1 MIKII
6 EIKNPFEPRREVRE
20 MEYTGGTIYSYL
32 DIREK
37 EIYLN
42 GILVVDP
49 INCFPQDGNE
59 IVVTPIIGKGLKS
72 ILGMVASIA
81 LAVYAP
87 QIASSWLGIAK
98 GATVAGSMALKLG
111 LLTGAIMTVGGRIIN
126 SVFKMNQ
133 QPISSG
139 SEMETSNSYGWTLP
153 SVQTYEGGVIGE
165 TYGEVLPAPQLL
177 MSHVETTNSDDQDK
191 NVQYL
196 NLLYSG
202 GWGPVDEIKDIRID
216 TTGIENFSDVKIE
229 TRLGTNNQ
237 EPISFFPSTVL
248 DQQVGITLK
257 EGNSVVRTT
266 DTTKAKKIELTFEWP
281 SGLYSINDEGN
292 YTNNTA
298 EFSIEYRKAGDSI
311 WQSFTQDTS
320 AQQEKGS
327 YYLERLLLKSNKNEV
342 WTITPK
348 GTDTWGVM
356 GTIHGKLGD
365 AKTGVFY
372 DSEYISFKIT
382 NNNKKVFNRLN
393 RQPITVKA
401 QQSTYQLT
409 KSTSEAVRRT
419 YEFYMPEA
427 GRYDIRVTATKL
439 PSSTRKVANMQWSL
453 LSSFIMDSAY
463 SRPGKVLVGLR
474 IKATDQLSGSL
485 PAINWRQ
492 VRSKVWVYDYT
503 IGNYVEKNAD
513 NPIWAAYDMLH
524 NCKRLYNINSKQ
536 EEFVVEGIPKEKFK
550 AYWDEW
556 VEAADYADELVTT
569 TAGEQEKRF
578 KFDAFLDTTRTRWE
592 AAQKAASTG
601 RGTIIRHGVNYGI
614 KIDKPSTIV
623 QVFGEGQIK
632 QGSFKG
638 QYSSRNDRARSIQ
651 ITYYDT
657 QNDFKN
663 SVFMLRSPNYIDD
676 LTKVDNTADISLF
689 GVTRRTQAY
698 RDGMYALKTNELQL
712 QTITFS
718 TDIEGMVCEY
728 GDIIGVN
735 HAVGHFGEASG
746 RIVKVEGN
754 KVFLDKE
761 VVLNVNKQYSLVVRL
776 QDDTLVTRD
785 IVAVSSKLVTNELTV
800 SMAFDSNKLPQRY
813 DPYAF
818 GVKSKEVK
826 PFRITKIEKNGD
838 NQVTI
843 VATEYDARV
852 YDVDYTNYS
861 TVDYT
866 NTDQNDYQVNDVA
879 IKTETNIQ
887 SDGTILND
895 IIVDWK
901 APKSNYCKNIKI
913 YYKTYAQDAYVL
925 LNTFEPTATNAVL
938 HNVRTDEVYTIKI
951 VCTNDVGVIGNAVI
965 KTISVKGKESPPD
978 DVKNFKAE
986 QDATNG
992 SIVHLTWDANKDLDL
1007 DGYRIYVGDDIAVEL
1022 VRSTTQL
1029 MFIPQSGEYTYGIR
1043 AIDTSGNESVNK
1055 TVTTL
1060 HAIVNAGNVAIP
1072 EAPKNLFVT
1081 MDKNNITANWDAVIN
1096 SYVDYYEVRTNAQA
1110 GQKGGVILK
1119 TNNITNQLKLTSRSG
1134 VLYVYA
1140 HNPVKGYGEASV
1152 INYNFPMMPAPI
1164 IHTNSIVK
1172 GVSVIANSFPQ
1183 IAKAMRLYITG
1194 NKETRILESPNA
1206 IYDYFDEPGIYKIVA
1221 CYVDILGEGRRSG
1234 EQLITITAKIDES
1247 MLDKENLGLDEI
1259 EGKIK
1264 NIDSV
1269 TKGLDSQINRL
1280 EKAVDSKILDA
1291 KNNISTRITQLDNAI
1306 KSQVLTGDKV
1316 MSAITQYKGG
1326 TRIDGKLLHITG
1338 DALFDNN
1345 IITKNMIQA
1354 GAITSD
1360 KMSINELSA
1369 ASAKIGVFKSA
1380 PTGARLEIKDKVIE
1394 VYDKNN
1400 VLRVRLGVFE

>member
-20 MEYTGGTIYSYL
+20 VEYTGGTIYSYL

-133 QPISSG
+133 QPIGG

-320 AQQEKGS
+320 AQQEKRS

-365 AKTGVFY
+365 AKTGAFY

-746 RIVKVEGN
+746 RIAKVEGN

-785 IVAVSSKLVTNELTV
+785 IVAVSSKVVTNELTV
-800 SMAFDSNKLPQRY
+800 SMAFDSNKLPKRY

-879 IKTETNIQ
+879 VKTETNIQ

-913 YYKTYAQDAYVL
+913 YYKT
-925 LNTFEPTATNAVL
+925 FESTATNAVL

-1081 MDKNNITANWDAVIN
+1081 MDKNNITVNWDAVIN
-1096 SYVDYYEVRTNAQA
+1096 SYVDYYEVRTNAQV
-1110 GQKGGVILK
+1110 GQKEGLILK
-1119 TNNITNQLKLTSRSG
+1119 TNNITNQLKLTSRRG

-1183 IAKAMRLYITG
+1183 TAKAMRLYITG
-1194 NKETRILESPNA
+1194 SKETKILESPNT

-1394 VYDKNN
+1394 VYDENN

>member
-133 QPISSG
+133 QPIGG

-356 GTIHGKLGD
+356 GTIHGKLDD

-439 PSSTRKVANMQWSL
+439 PSSTRKVSNMQWSL

-785 IVAVSSKLVTNELTV
+785 IVAVSSKVVTNELTV
-800 SMAFDSNKLPQRY
+800 SMAFDSNKLPKRY

-1081 MDKNNITANWDAVIN
+1081 MDKNNITTNWDAVIN
-1096 SYVDYYEVRTNAQA
+1096 SYVDYYEVRTNAQV
-1110 GQKGGVILK
+1110 GQKEGVILK

-1140 HNPVKGYGEASV
+1140 HNPVKGYGEASA

-1172 GVSVIANSFPQ
+1172 GVSIIANSFPQ
-1183 IAKAMRLYITG
+1183 TAKGMRLYITG
-1194 NKETRILESPNA
+1194 NKETKILESPNT